1 VSETLIINS
10 EVALAKA
17 QRELAKAWN
26 ESRYIEVEFRRKAK
40 QRTLTQNRAL
50 HLFCEWLAEALN
62 DAGYDMR
69 RTLRADVDLPW
80 SQASV
85 KDHLWR
91 PIQKAMTDKA
101 STVEITTTEPTDIHA
116 VLSRHLGQK
125 LGIECPPWPKREQE
139 AKTA

>member
-1 VSETLIINS
+1 MSETLIINS

-17 QRELAKAWN
+17 QRELAKAWH
-26 ESRYIEVEFRRKAK
+26 ESRYIEVELRRKAK

-50 HLFCEWLAEALN
+50 HLFCEWLAETLN

-85 KDHLWR
+85 KDFLWR

>member
-1 VSETLIINS
+1 MSETLIINS

-17 QRELAKAWN
+17 QRELAKAWH

-50 HLFCEWLAEALN
+50 HLFCEWLAETLN

-85 KDHLWR
+85 KDHFVAPKSRR
-91 PIQKAMTDKA
+91 P
-101 STVEITTTEPTDIHA
+101 
-116 VLSRHLGQK
+116 
-125 LGIECPPWPKREQE
+125 
-139 AKTA
+139 